1 MGAILLKEFIG
12 RDMNLVLLVKQAKK
26 KKSSFSA
33 WLSLFLLSGDI
44 CACQVVRR

>member
-1 MGAILLKEFIG
+1 MGTILLKEFIG

-26 KKSSFSA
+26 KKSSFR
-33 WLSLFLLSGDI
+33 LGCHFFLLSGDI

>member
-26 KKSSFSA
+26 EKRAVFRLGCHSF
-33 WLSLFLLSGDI
+33 FF
-44 CACQVVRR
+44 C